1 MSLKFT
7 FKNLNYKLIYLLF
20 SFLLFILV
28 SGLIFNNL
36 IYFYINPIINE
47 TTNDI
52 SRFGDW
58 TVIVDAISC
67 SKKGFN
73 IYVLNPC
80 DVSNRPHVYGN
91 IFLYLPF
98 VDKFYNFYILGFP
111 LFLNF
116 LVITAI
122 TFHLKPKNLFN
133 YLLLS
138 LLILT
143 TPVLLSLERGNSEL
157 IIFLLLILIAQNRN
171 YFIVHSI
178 ISLIASLK
186 FFPIVTSIIFLCEK
200 IKFKKYLNISISF
213 FIFVFIVYINFDG
226 LSYIYKTKASI
237 MPSTV
242 ENVGMYIFSFQGMPQ
257 LVKSTVLH
265 LNIFDAELTLAIAQ
279 FILGFLVL
287 FLIILNFNFINKGKI
302 FYKFDLNLYEERLFL
317 LSCVLLTIIFFFPNM
332 SYLYREIYFLGLI
345 PFLRKNYNYRNPYL
359 KFFYILIIFK
369 FIVFTFLWISQTL
382 FFETSIFVK
391 GFNIFFKN
399 LIDNIL
405 IIILSSF
412 LLLFLRQNFFA
423 DFKKIK

>member
-1 MSLKFT
+1 
-7 FKNLNYKLIYLLF
+7 
-20 SFLLFILV
+20 
-28 SGLIFNNL
+28 
-36 IYFYINPIINE
+36 
-47 TTNDI
+47 
-52 SRFGDW
+52 
-58 TVIVDAISC
+58 
-67 SKKGFN
+67 
-73 IYVLNPC
+73 
-80 DVSNRPHVYGN
+80 
-91 IFLYLPF
+91 
-98 VDKFYNFYILGFP
+98 
-111 LFLNF
+111 
-116 LVITAI
+116 
-122 TFHLKPKNLFN
+122 
-133 YLLLS
+133 
-138 LLILT
+138 
-143 TPVLLSLERGNSEL
+143 
-157 IIFLLLILIAQNRN
+157 
-171 YFIVHSI
+171 
-178 ISLIASLK
+178 
-186 FFPIVTSIIFLCEK
+186 
-200 IKFKKYLNISISF
+200 
-213 FIFVFIVYINFDG
+213 
-226 LSYIYKTKASI
+226 

-302 FYKFDLNLYEERLFL
+302 FFKFDLNLYEERLFL